1 MPICFRYSTLRQ
13 NNEPSPGLAARTR
26 QFGERAARAPP
37 HVGAERGQDHG
48 PIRASAWERPKR
60 SCRRRQ
66 RVMNR
71 GRLEPLGVPGSDLE
85 LSDKAAPGTPSALDR
100 WVLKTAVSQLGPN
113 SPVKAALWDEPDVT
127 PRDGTV
133 RVRILDRKALWMLAV
148 NPDLHFGDLYSA
160 GRVEVRGSL
169 QLLLEEI
176 YRASFGPS
184 VLASVVGV
192 IFGIGMSALL
202 RAMLS
207 AFGLDIPTTDLVI
220 QARTIVAGL
229 GGRGDRA
236 NRC

>member
-1 MPICFRYSTLRQ
+1 
-13 NNEPSPGLAARTR
+13 
-26 QFGERAARAPP
+26 
-37 HVGAERGQDHG
+37 
-48 PIRASAWERPKR
+48 
-60 SCRRRQ
+60 
-66 RVMNR
+66 MNR

-184 VLASVVGV
+184 VLASVVARFRALAPDLSESKRN
-192 IFGIGMSALL
+192 IHHHYDIGNDFYNLW
-202 RAMLS
+202 
-207 AFGLDIPTTDLVI
+207 LDRDAHQYTC
-220 QARTIVAGL
+220 A
-229 GGRGDRA
+229 
-236 NRC
+236 